1 MNINKSNVKR
11 LTAWLLAIL
20 LVCMIPLSAFAEG
33 TPAKFNK
40 ATKVYKKASTSSAS
54 MKVRKGLEVN
64 VLATS
69 GSWARV
75 ERDGV
80 IAYAKLSH
88 LTPIEEDKTEHGAL
102 IKEGQPAII
111 NKATKVYKK
120 ASTSS
125 ASLKVKKGMEVNL
138 LATSGS
144 WARVE
149 NDGVIAYIPK
159 KYVTLASEYKAEPT
173 YEEMMKDAKPA
184 VITRD
189 TRVYKTAS
197 TSSAS
202 MKVKKGMEVNLL
214 ATSGDWARVENDGTI
229 AYMNRNHVTTLE
241 AIATPTPTPVPT
253 PTPKPDYSSYLKD
266 AQAASITCDT
276 KVYESADT
284 ASAYTSV
291 SKGLSV
297 QLLAVKGDWALL
309 ERSGAYGFVNK
320 NHVAVLPKVTSTP
333 TPAPTPAVESD
344 YMASSKYTNEQKCYL
359 FLTKEAGLNTAAA
372 CGILANIRK
381 ECNFNPA
388 AGSSYYGLCQWGGG
402 RLTNLKNYC
411 ASNGYSQSSLEGQL
425 KFLMYELNK
434 SYSSVL
440 KYLKSVDN
448 TASGAYDAAYHFCY
462 YYERPANKVSS
473 SESRGALARD
483 TYYPRYKT

>member
-1 MNINKSNVKR
+1 MIINKSILKR
-11 LTAWLLAIL
+11 LTAWVLAIL

-54 MKVRKGLEVN
+54 LKVKKGLEVN

-88 LTPIEEDKTEHGAL
+88 LSPIEDVKTDHDAL
-102 IKEGQPAII
+102 IKDAQPAVI
-111 NKATKVYKK
+111 NAATKVYKK

-125 ASLKVKKGMEVNL
+125 ASLKVKKGMAINL
-138 LATSGS
+138 LATNGS
-144 WARVE
+144 WAMVE
-149 NDGVIAYIPK
+149 NDGIIAYIPK

-173 YEEMMKDAKPA
+173 YEEMMKSAEPA

-189 TRVYKTAS
+189 TRVYQKAS
-197 TSSAS
+197 TSSKS
-202 MKVKKGMEVNLL
+202 LKVKKGMAVNLL
-214 ATSGDWARVENDGTI
+214 AVSGDWARVENAGII
-229 AYMNRNHVTTLE
+229 AYMNRNHVAAL
-241 AIATPTPTPVPT
+241 ASIATPTPVPT
-253 PTPKPDYSSYLKD
+253 PTPKPDYSGYLKD

-309 ERSGAYGFVNK
+309 ERNGAYGFVNK
-320 NHVAVLPKVTSTP
+320 NHVSVLPKVTPTP
-333 TPAPTPAVESD
+333 TPKPTPAVESD
-344 YMASSKYTNEQKCYL
+344 YMSSSKYTNEQKCYL
-359 FLTKEAGLNTAAA
+359 FLTREAGLNSAAA

-462 YYERPANKVSS
+462 YYERPANKTSS

-483 TYYPRYKT
+483 TYYPKYKT